1 MALHSSGKPLMR
13 AVLDGLYRISGALAA
28 LCLVFICLIVA
39 GQVAGRIVDAIALAV
54 TGRGFGF
61 YIPSAAEFSG
71 FLFAS
76 SSFLALAYTLR
87 HGDHIRVL
95 LCLVRLPDRARR
107 GAEIWCLAFA
117 AGFAGFFAS
126 HAVLLV
132 LDSLAFGEVSVGM
145 VPVPLWIPQGFMA
158 MGLVVL
164 TIAALDD
171 LVSVLRRWDPSY
183 GQSEQPPGEAVRDD
197 GAGLP

>member
-1 MALHSSGKPLMR
+1 MHFPGKRLVR
-13 AVLDGLYRISGALAA
+13 GALDGLYRISGALAA
-28 LCLVFICLIVA
+28 LCLVLICLIVA
-39 GQVAGRIVDAIALAV
+39 GQVAGRVVDAIALAV
-54 TGRGFGF
+54 AGRGFGF

-71 FLFAS
+71 FLFAA

-95 LCLVRLPDRARR
+95 LCLSRLPDRARR

-117 AGFAGFFAS
+117 AGFAGFFAV

-132 LDSLAFGEVSVGM
+132 LDSLDFGEVSVGM

-158 MGLVVL
+158 LGLVVL

-171 LVSVLRRWDPSY
+171 LVSVLCRRNPSY
-183 GQSEQPPGEAVRDD
+183 GKSDQAPDEAVRDG
-197 GAGLP
+197 GAGVP